1 MIENRVQNAVS
12 IKIDETARTVTQ
24 EILENVIDYDPFS
37 DLCADVTA
45 AIISDMENE
54 SFMTQDL
61 RLTDNQKELLREHID
76 THVTQA
82 KKVYKGKLE
91 TDKRTKE
98 LSEYTKNALKG
109 MLERLLSAIGQE
121 FNRGAIINAIAVSA
135 DSKSPDFNKI
145 ELRHSKTS
153 GDITIPTR
161 GVFMSTNCIEALQK
175 SIESADQPLEEQAEP
190 AEEPENDEENDG

>member
-1 MIENRVQNAVS
+1 MANVIENRVQNAVT
-12 IKIDETARTVTQ
+12 IKVDETTKLITQ
-24 EILENVIDYDPFS
+24 EILENVVDYDPLS
-37 DLCADVTA
+37 DICADVTA

-61 RLTDNQKELLREHID
+61 SLTEKQKELLREHID

-82 KKVYKGKLE
+82 KKIYKGKLE

-98 LSEYTKNALKG
+98 LYELTKNALKG

-121 FNRGAIINAIAVSA
+121 FNRGAIIHAIAVAA
-135 DSKSPDFNKI
+135 DTKNPDRNKI
-145 ELRHSKTS
+145 ELNTSKIA

-161 GVFMSTNCIEALQK
+161 GVFMSTNCIEAMQK
-175 SIESADQPLEEQAEP
+175 SIEAAGEETEMSP
-190 AEEPENDEENDG
+190 EEFEDDDDA

>member
-1 MIENRVQNAVS
+1 MIENRVQNAIS
-12 IKIDETARTVTQ
+12 IKVDETAKTVTE
-24 EILENVIDYDPFS
+24 EILENVVDYDPFS
-37 DLCADVTA
+37 DLCDDVTA

-61 RLTDNQKELLREHID
+61 SLTDKQKELLREHIA
-76 THVTQA
+76 THITNA

-98 LSEYTKNALKG
+98 LSEFTKNALKG

-135 DSKSPDFNKI
+135 DSKAPDYNKI

-175 SIESADQPLEEQAEP
+175 SIEAAGEPNEELPADSAEDTED
-190 AEEPENDEENDG
+190 DE